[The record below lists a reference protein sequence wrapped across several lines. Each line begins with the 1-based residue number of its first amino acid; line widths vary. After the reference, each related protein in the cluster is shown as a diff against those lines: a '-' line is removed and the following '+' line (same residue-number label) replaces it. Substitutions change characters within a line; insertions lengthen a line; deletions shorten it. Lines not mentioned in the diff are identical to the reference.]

1 MMSGDMKSEW
11 FASINPNGRVPAIVH
26 VKDDGTS
33 VSVFESAACL
43 FYIASEFDK
52 DNKISYPAG
61 TPEYWKQL
69 SWLSWQVANYGPM
82 LGQAVHF
89 NRYATEPVPY
99 ASWRYTSECRRLN
112 SVLDKQL
119 ETTPFIA
126 GDRLT
131 IADFAIFIFTHSNKW
146 CGVDLAQYPNLKAW
160 HDKLAQRPAFKKSLQ
175 IPVAY
180 QFSEEAVID
189 PEKQEYYRMIRKFG
203 GQGIKAATDQW
214 PGEIVPVPSDHANL
228 PDGDSSSTT

>member
-1 MMSGDMKSEW
+1 
-11 FASINPNGRVPAIVH
+11 
-26 VKDDGTS
+26 
-33 VSVFESAACL
+33 
-43 FYIASEFDK
+43 
-52 DNKISYPAG
+52 
-61 TPEYWKQL
+61 
-69 SWLSWQVANYGPM
+69 M

-112 SVLDKQL
+112 SVVCSKVYENDNQCVFTLQ

-146 CGVDLAQYPNLKAW
+146 CGVDLAQSPNLKAW

>member
-69 SWLSWQVANYGPM
+69 SWV
-82 LGQAVHF
+82 
-89 NRYATEPVPY
+89 
-99 ASWRYTSECRRLN
+99 SE
-112 SVLDKQL
+112 
-119 ETTPFIA
+119 
-126 GDRLT
+126 
-131 IADFAIFIFTHSNKW
+131 IFVW
-146 CGVDLAQYPNLKAW
+146 
-160 HDKLAQRPAFKKSLQ
+160 
-175 IPVAY
+175 
-180 QFSEEAVID
+180 
-189 PEKQEYYRMIRKFG
+189 
-203 GQGIKAATDQW
+203 
-214 PGEIVPVPSDHANL
+214 
-228 PDGDSSSTT
+228 